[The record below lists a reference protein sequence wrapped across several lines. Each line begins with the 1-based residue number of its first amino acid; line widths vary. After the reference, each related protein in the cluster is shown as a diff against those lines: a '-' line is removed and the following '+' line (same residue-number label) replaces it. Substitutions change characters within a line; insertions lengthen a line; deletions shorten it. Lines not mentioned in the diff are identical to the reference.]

1 MRINAKSVEDYVAQ
15 LPGERAEA
23 INILLNVHREHLPSG
38 FEEGLLYDMPS
49 FFVPHERY
57 PSGYH
62 CDPSLPLPFISIGNQ
77 KNHIGL
83 YHSGVYAVPEL
94 LGWFEAEWPKHVPT
108 KLDMGKSCIRFK
120 RVDRI
125 PYDLVAELA
134 EKMTVD
140 EWIEV
145 YERVVKR

>member
-1 MRINAKSVEDYVAQ
+1 MRIDADSIDDYVAK
-15 LPGERAEA
+15 LPDDRAEA
-23 INILLNVHREHLPSG
+23 VDALLRTHREHLPAG
-38 FEEGLLYDMPS
+38 FGEGLEYGMPT
-49 FFVPHERY
+49 FFVPHEQY
-57 PSGYH
+57 PAGYH
-62 CDPSLPLPFISIGNQ
+62 CDPARPLPFISIGNQ

-83 YHSGVYAVPEL
+83 YHMGLYAAPDL
-94 LGWFEAEWPKHVPT
+94 LSWFEAEWPKHVPT

-125 PYDLVAELA
+125 PYDLIAELA

-140 EWIEV
+140 EWIGV